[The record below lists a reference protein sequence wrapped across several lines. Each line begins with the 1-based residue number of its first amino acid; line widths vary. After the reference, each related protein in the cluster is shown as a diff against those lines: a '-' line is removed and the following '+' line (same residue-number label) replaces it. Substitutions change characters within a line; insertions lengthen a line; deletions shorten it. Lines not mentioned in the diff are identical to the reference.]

1 MIQLTTI
8 SGINIPS
15 EFEIDGKNAFKS
27 ISITVTNAA
36 ITTMYDAILTFD
48 GINFLKSEIAIFEP
62 IKTNVDAMPIP
73 SAFLTDVVVASV
85 GHIPIS

>member
-1 MIQLTTI
+1 
-8 SGINIPS
+8 
-15 EFEIDGKNAFKS
+15 
-27 ISITVTNAA
+27 
-36 ITTMYDAILTFD
+36 MYDAILTFD